1 MTDNADIPTIPNRK
15 TIRLADF
22 DYSQPNAYFVTI
34 CTHNRACLFGRI
46 VDDVMCPN
54 ELGNIACCIWE
65 NIPSHFPNMVLDE
78 WVVMPNHVHGIIS
91 IVDSF
96 REKDSSTRAMHA
108 PPLRQD
114 IDLAAISTTAP
125 IPPVGARH
133 ASPEPGRERSG
144 KFAGTQNRSISAVV
158 GSYKS
163 AVSRKI
169 GKTHRNSGRLIWQ
182 RTYHDHVIRNQ
193 AALDRIRRYI
203 RENPAR
209 WAKDPENPD
218 RNP

>member
-1 MTDNADIPTIPNRK
+1 MTDNADVPSISKRK
-15 TIRLADF
+15 SIRLVDF
-22 DYSQPNAYFVTI
+22 DYTQPNSYFVTI

-46 VDDVMCPN
+46 VNDVMYPN
-54 ELGNIACCIWE
+54 EFGNIACYIWE
-65 NIPSHFPNMVLDE
+65 KIPSHFPNTVLDE
-78 WVVMPNHVHGIIS
+78 WVVMPNHVHGIVS
-91 IVDSF
+91 IVDS
-96 REKDSSTRAMHA
+96 DSSSQATHA

-114 IDLAAISTTAP
+114 IDLTANSTTTP
-125 IPPVGARH
+125 ISPVGARH

-144 KFAGTQNRSISAVV
+144 KFAGTRSRSISAVV

-169 GKTHRNSGRLIWQ
+169 GEIHRISDGTIWQ

-203 RENPAR
+203 KENPAR

-218 RNP
+218 RSL